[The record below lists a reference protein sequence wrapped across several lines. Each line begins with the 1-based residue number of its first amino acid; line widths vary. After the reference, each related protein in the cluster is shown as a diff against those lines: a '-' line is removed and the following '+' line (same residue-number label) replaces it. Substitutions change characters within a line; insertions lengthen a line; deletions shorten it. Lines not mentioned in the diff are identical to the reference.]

1 MPVTNL
7 HPEYSARFEQWKQAR
22 DFYEGQRAVHAAGE
36 KYLPKLVEEPDTS
49 YKARLCRTSFFNATQ
64 RTIEGLVGMLFRSAP
79 ESEVSPGTL
88 EMLLDVTKSGES
100 ADAFAAKC
108 ADELE
113 TVGKVAILVDH
124 PPAPVDAEGKPV
136 QLSVAQVQQMNVRPH
151 LARYTAESLI
161 NWQFGWVNNKTA
173 LVMAVL
179 AEKVSEDNPAD
190 PFAPACVEQWREL
203 RLVNGIYMQQLW
215 RRPAGGGDPVPQGAP
230 TVPHIAGKPLAEI
243 PLHIIGDGRPPLQ
256 ALMDVNLSHYQT
268 TADLEHG
275 AHMTALPQPWVSGV
289 DSKNDESGNAIDEPM
304 YIGGGTLWKFPM
316 GATAGMLEYTGQGLQ
331 ALSDRLKVK
340 EQQMAVLG
348 ARMLEAQK
356 SGVEAADTAG
366 MHRAGE
372 QSILQRQA
380 GELSAKM
387 EAALAVFDLWA
398 GGTGKVKY
406 QINKDFLPTAL
417 SAQEITAL
425 VGAWQSGA
433 ISHEEL
439 FGKFQRG
446 GVVSEGATFEDEQT
460 KIANA
465 PPALVAPTPAAAGA
479 GAGEE

>member
-7 HPEYSARFEQWKQAR
+7 HPEYSARADQWKQAR
-22 DFYEGQRAVHAAGE
+22 DFYEGQAAVHAAGE
-36 KYLPKLVEEPDTS
+36 KYLPRLVEEPDAS
-49 YKARLCRTSFFNATQ
+49 YKARKCRASFFNATQ

-79 ESEVSPGTL
+79 ECGVSAGVAD
-88 EMLLDVTKSGES
+88 MLLDVTKSGES
-100 ADAFAAKC
+100 MDAFGAKC
-108 ADELE
+108 AEELE
-113 TVGKVAILVDH
+113 TVGKVAVLVDH
-124 PPAPVDAEGKPV
+124 PPAPATPMTR
-136 QLSVAQVQQMNVRPH
+136 AQVEALNVRPH

-161 NWQFGWVNNKTA
+161 NWQYGWVNNKTA

-179 AEKVSEDNPAD
+179 AECTYQDNPDD
-190 PFAPACVEQWREL
+190 PFAPLKVDQWREL
-203 RLVNGIYMQQLW
+203 RLVGGVYVQQLW
-215 RRPAGGGDPVPQGAP
+215 RRPVDGGEPVREGGPVTP
-230 TVPHIAGKPLAEI
+230 TIAGKPLPEI

-275 AHMTALPQPWVSGV
+275 AHQTALPQPWAAGIPQRLDDDGKS
-289 DSKNDESGNAIDEPM
+289 IDEPL
-304 YIGGGTLWKFPM
+304 YIGGGVLWTFPH
-316 GATAGMLEYTGQGLQ
+316 GAQVGMLEYTGQGLS

-380 GELSAKM
+380 GELSAKL
-387 EAALAVFDLWA
+387 EGALSVFDSWA
-398 GGTGKVKY
+398 GGSGEVKY

-433 ISHEEL
+433 MSHEEL

-446 GVVSEGATFEDEQT
+446 GVVSEGSTFEDEQT

-465 PPALVAPTPAAAGA
+465 PPSLVAPTPAAAGA
-479 GAGEE
+479 GAGGG